1 VNPETFE
8 VKTMN
13 RKFRIGIIVFA
24 AAALFFAGYTAAQAH
39 FGQPKTVLQISIIKF
54 NPGVTD
60 EQGQHVIDGVKL
72 MAAKIPGVKNVWL
85 KAARMEPRDFDAVIV
100 IEFFDRAAA
109 DRYAES
115 PIHEAWSREL
125 QQIRLTSISPQVTNP

>member
-1 VNPETFE
+1 
-8 VKTMN
+8 MN
-13 RKFRIGIIVFA
+13 RKFRTGIIVFA
-24 AAALFFAGYTAAQAH
+24 AAALFFAGYTAAQVH

-60 EQGQHVIDGVKL
+60 EQGQHVIDGVKQ

-115 PIHEAWSREL
+115 PVHEAWSREL

>member
-1 VNPETFE
+1 L
-8 VKTMN
+8 KS
-13 RKFRIGIIVFA
+13 KFRIGIIVFA

-60 EQGQHVIDGVKL
+60 EQGQHVIDGVKV
-72 MAAKIPGVKNVWL
+72 MAAKIPGIKNIWL

-100 IEFFDRAAA
+100 IEFVDRAAA

-125 QQIRLTSISPQVTNP
+125 QSIRMTSVSPQVTNP

>member
-1 VNPETFE
+1 
-8 VKTMN
+8 MN
-13 RKFRIGIIVFA
+13 RKLGIGIIIFA
-24 AAALFFAGYTAAQAH
+24 AVALFFAGYTAAQAH

-60 EQGQHVIDGVKL
+60 EQGQHVIDGVKQ
-72 MAAKIPGVKNVWL
+72 MAAQIPGIKNIWL

-100 IEFFDRAAA
+100 IEFVDRAAA

-125 QQIRLTSISPQVTNP
+125 QKIRMTSVSPQVTNP

>member
-1 VNPETFE
+1 
-8 VKTMN
+8 MS
-13 RKFRIGIIVFA
+13 RKLRVGIAFLA
-24 AAALFFAGYTAAQAH
+24 AAALFSAGYVAAQAH

-54 NPGVTD
+54 RDGVSD
-60 EQGQHVIDGVKL
+60 EDGQRVIDGLKQV
-72 MAAKIPGVKNVWL
+72 AAKIPGIKNIWL

-100 IEFFDRAAA
+100 IEFVNRDAA

-125 QQIRLTSISPQVTNP
+125 QRIRLTSISPQVTNP

>member
-1 VNPETFE
+1 MT
-8 VKTMN
+8 
-13 RKFRIGIIVFA
+13 RKSRIGIIVLA
-24 AAALFFAGYTAAQAH
+24 AAALFSAGYVAAQAH

-54 NPGVTD
+54 NEGVSD
-60 EQGQHVIDGVKL
+60 EQGQHVIDGVKQ
-72 MAAKIPGVKNVWL
+72 MAARIPGIKNIWL

-100 IEFFDRAAA
+100 IEFVDRAAA

-125 QQIRLTSISPQVTNP
+125 QKIRLRSVSPQVTNP

>member
-1 VNPETFE
+1 
-8 VKTMN
+8 MN
-13 RKFRIGIIVFA
+13 RKLRIGMIVFA
-24 AAALFFAGYTAAQAH
+24 AATLFFAGYTAAQAH

-60 EQGQHVIDGVKL
+60 EQGQHVIDGVKQ

-115 PIHEAWSREL
+115 PVHEAWSREL

>member
-1 VNPETFE
+1 
-8 VKTMN
+8 MN
-13 RKFRIGIIVFA
+13 RKFRIGTIIFA

-60 EQGQHVIDGVKL
+60 EQEQHVIDGVKQ

-115 PIHEAWSREL
+115 PVHEAWSREL

>member
-1 VNPETFE
+1 M
-8 VKTMN
+8 KS
-13 RKFRIGIIVFA
+13 KFRIGIIVFA

-60 EQGQHVIDGVKL
+60 EQGQQVIDGVKQ
-72 MAAKIPGVKNVWL
+72 MAAKIPGVKNIWL

-115 PIHEAWSREL
+115 PVHEAWSREL

>member
-1 VNPETFE
+1 
-8 VKTMN
+8 MS
-13 RKFRIGIIVFA
+13 RKSRIGIIVFLA
-24 AAALFFAGYTAAQAH
+24 VALFSAGYVAAQAH

-72 MAAKIPGVKNVWL
+72 MAAKIPGIKNIWL

-125 QQIRLTSISPQVTNP
+125 QNIRMTSVSPQVTNP

>member
-1 VNPETFE
+1 
-8 VKTMN
+8 MN

-24 AAALFFAGYTAAQAH
+24 AAALFFAGFTAAQAH

-72 MAAKIPGVKNVWL
+72 MAAKIPGIKNIWL

-125 QQIRLTSISPQVTNP
+125 QSIRMTSVSPQVTNP

>member
-1 VNPETFE
+1 
-8 VKTMN
+8 MN
-13 RKFRIGIIVFA
+13 RKFRVGIIVFA
-24 AAALFFAGYTAAQAH
+24 SAALFFAGYTAAQAH

-54 NPGVTD
+54 NPGVSD
-60 EQGQHVIDGVKL
+60 EQGQHVIDGVKR
-72 MAAKIPGVKNVWL
+72 MAAQIPGVKNVWL

-115 PIHEAWSREL
+115 PVHEAWSREL
-125 QQIRLTSISPQVTNP
+125 QQIRQTSISPQVTNP

>member
-1 VNPETFE
+1 MT
-8 VKTMN
+8 
-13 RKFRIGIIVFA
+13 RKSRIGIIVLA
-24 AAALFFAGYTAAQAH
+24 AVTLFSAGYAAAQAH

-54 NPGVTD
+54 NEGVSD
-60 EQGQHVIDGVKL
+60 EQGQHVIDGVKQ

-100 IEFFDRAAA
+100 IEFVDRAAA

-115 PIHEAWSREL
+115 PVHEAWSREL
-125 QQIRLTSISPQVTNP
+125 QKIRLTSISPQVTN

>member
-1 VNPETFE
+1 
-8 VKTMN
+8 MN

-24 AAALFFAGYTAAQAH
+24 AAALFFAGYTAAQVH

-60 EQGQHVIDGVKL
+60 EQGQHVIDGVKQ

-115 PIHEAWSREL
+115 PVHEAWSREL

>member
-1 VNPETFE
+1 
-8 VKTMN
+8 MN
-13 RKFRIGIIVFA
+13 RKFRVGIIVFA
-24 AAALFFAGYTAAQAH
+24 AAALFSAGYTAAQAH

-60 EQGQHVIDGVKL
+60 EQGQQVIDGVKL

-115 PIHEAWSREL
+115 PVHEAWSREL
-125 QQIRLTSISPQVTNP
+125 QKIRLTSISPQVTNP